1 MIQFTNVNFGY
12 GEGAF
17 ELRDVN
23 LRVASGERV
32 CLLGRNG
39 SGKSTLLKL
48 AAGMVAPE
56 LGEVTV
62 DGISTRDQ
70 EHFRTR
76 RSHLGFIFQNPEDQ
90 ILTASVKAELAFTLE
105 NLNINRDEIG
115 ARITEFATRFR
126 LLDLLHRHPSLL
138 SAGEKQRLA
147 LAATLI
153 SSPKI
158 LILDEPTS
166 YLDQE
171 GQEFIHETVFGSRE
185 WCVLAATQN
194 TAEMENYDRVVF
206 IQSGEIIFDGPAQE
220 FLSSSLFADIQK
232 LEGPNKQ
239 RQQTRGNGTPAVE
252 MRDVRFNYPNSTESL
267 NWSKL
272 IFHSGEVTVLSGPS
286 GSGKTTIGL
295 LIAGLLDPQEGEIL
309 LNGIAGSL
317 NDRLKK
323 VGIVFQ
329 IPESAIFAETVFE
342 EIAFGLRNQKVT
354 EESIAAKAYAALE
367 QVGLDPDLFLARN
380 PFTLSSGEQRLVA
393 IASITALNRQVMIF
407 DESTAG
413 LDWQG
418 RARVRNLILRLHQ
431 SGRDII
437 VITHDEKFSAQIAD
451 NIVTLSGG
459 NDSIDDHTDS
469 TAG

>member
-1 MIQFTNVNFGY
+1 MIQFTNVSFGY
-12 GEGAF
+12 GANTF
-17 ELRDVN
+17 ALRNIN
-23 LRVASGERV
+23 LTVASGERV

-56 LGEVTV
+56 FGEVTIS
-62 DGISTRDQ
+62 GLSTRDHHRFNRQ
-70 EHFRTR
+70 RAQ
-76 RSHLGFIFQNPEDQ
+76 LGFIFQNPEDQ

-115 ARITEFATRFR
+115 ARITEFAARFR
-126 LLDLLHRHPSLL
+126 LLDLLHRHPSQL

-171 GQEFIHETVFGSRE
+171 GQEFILETVFGSRE
-185 WCVLAATQN
+185 WCILAATQN
-194 TAEMENYDRVVF
+194 TADIEEYDRVVF
-206 IQSGEIIFDGPAQE
+206 MESGQIIFDGPAQE
-220 FLSSSLFADIQK
+220 FQSSSMFTEILDT
-232 LEGPNKQ
+232 ENPNKQ
-239 RQQTRGNGTPAVE
+239 RQLTHNYAAPAVE

-323 VGIVFQ
+323 VGVVFQ

-342 EIAFGLRNQKVT
+342 EIAFGLRNQKVP
-354 EESIAAKAYAALE
+354 EESIAAKVHAALE
-367 QVGLDPDLFLARN
+367 QVGLDPDLFLTRN
-380 PFTLSSGEQRLVA
+380 PLTLSSGEQRLVA
-393 IASITALNRQVMIF
+393 VASIMALDRQVMIF

-413 LDWQG
+413 LDWHG
-418 RARVRNLILRLHQ
+418 RARVRDLILRLHQ

-437 VITHDEKFSAQIAD
+437 VITHDKKFSAQIAD
-451 NIVTLSGG
+451 NIVIFPGR
-459 NDSIDDHTDS
+459 NDSIDDLTDP